1 MAKVGNNINSKKGN
15 WDFSKKKVVDNFN
28 NHILKSVPLYNE
40 GHNLI
45 INLSEFFL
53 KKKLNLL

>member
-15 WDFSKKKVVDNFN
+15 WNFSKKKVVDNFN

-40 GHNLI
+40 GHNFNASL
-45 INLSEFFL
+45 
-53 KKKLNLL
+53 

>member
-1 MAKVGNNINSKKGN
+1 MAKVGNNINSKKETGT
-15 WDFSKKKVVDNFN
+15 FQKKKVVDNFN

-45 INLSEFFL
+45 INLSEFF
-53 KKKLNLL
+53 